1 MELPSNYYHCFL
13 GNGLDAVLIGYTGSM
28 VPDKVGVDRCVWYK
42 ADRYYPEDKLV
53 QVAGRFPMDRP
64 LEHAPGSGWYEIA
77 PLGRTWYEVFW
88 QEQPLPVQAS
98 AQRFV
103 PQEGTLYSQVNY
115 GPLRAEVTTFLHARH
130 SVLIERYVFDREVEF
145 RAWMGPGVWVEEGW
159 DTDPFREVW
168 MCPDAP
174 EGRYDLGET
183 RGFMRLEVEP
193 APLGFGT
200 HGRDR
205 WLTTRGRVITKYF
218 AIVDDRQGALDI
230 SALNRAIAQ
239 GYDRLRQEHVA
250 FWRAYFAASSISI
263 PDAGFQRFYEASHY
277 HFKAMQN
284 RASGGLPVNNL
295 RRTWSS
301 HVFWDSYF
309 IQRAMLE
316 ANHRAE
322 ALEACRFLQRTIEH
336 ARRHAQEEFGCEGL
350 KWDWEI
356 THDGRK
362 AYGTLLHMKDQVHN
376 NASYANEIWQYYEF
390 TQDRAMLEEF
400 YPLLEGIAHFFLAR
414 VVEKTARGYE
424 IRPVVGVHE
433 SPIRVRNEGITL
445 AGTIAIL
452 QHVARAADVL
462 GRASDFS
469 RRCAKVAS
477 ALSQTL
483 QWLYNGRYFA
493 SAEGT
498 DTLNMSSL
506 APIYPMRVVDY
517 HDPRSLSTARA
528 YRQHY
533 VDRLRSHGGD
543 KQVGFPWAAGV
554 LATVLAR
561 QGDGD
566 GAWDIIQSTRP
577 TISSFGGMTEVM
589 EDGQWNMQYFG
600 TAQGAVCTAIHNL
613 LLQGEGD
620 EICLFPALPPGW
632 KRAEFQDL
640 LAAGC
645 GVSASFDRR
654 LGCGE
659 AVVRNVSPFLLSRS
673 LRYGEERFTV
683 TLAPAE
689 ERRLR
694 WNL

>member
-1 MELPSNYYHCFL
+1 MKLPSNYYHCFL

-53 QVAGRFPMDRP
+53 QVAGRFPVDRP

-77 PLGRTWYEVFW
+77 PLGRTWYEVLW
-88 QEQPLPVQAS
+88 QGEPLTVQAS
-98 AQRFV
+98 TQRFV
-103 PQEGTLYSQVNY
+103 PQEGTLYSRVEY
-115 GPLRAEVTTFLHARH
+115 GPVRAEVTTFLHASH
-130 SVLIERYVFDREVEF
+130 SILIERYIFDREVEF

-159 DTDPFREVW
+159 DTDPFRGVW
-168 MCPDAP
+168 MHADAA

-183 RGFMRLEVEP
+183 RGIMLLHLEP
-193 APLGFGT
+193 APTGCGA
-200 HGRDR
+200 HGQDR
-205 WLTTRGRVITKYF
+205 WLSTRGQVITKYF
-218 AIVDDRQGALDI
+218 IIVDDRQEGLDA
-230 SALNRAIAQ
+230 SALNQVIAQ
-239 GYDRLRQEHVA
+239 GYERLRQEHLA
-250 FWRAYFAASSISI
+250 FWRAHFSASSISI
-263 PDAGFQRFYEASHY
+263 PDQEFQRFYEASQY

-322 ALEACRFLQRTIEH
+322 ALEACRFFQRTVEH

-362 AYGTLLHMKDQVHN
+362 AYGALLHMKDQVHN

-390 TQDRAMLEEF
+390 TQDREMLEEF
-400 YPLLEGIAHFFLAR
+400 YPLLEGIARFFLAC
-414 VVEKTARGYE
+414 VVERTARGYE

-452 QHVARAADVL
+452 RHVARAADVL
-462 GRASDFS
+462 GRTSELS
-469 RRCAKVAS
+469 RQCAEVAS
-477 ALSQTL
+477 ALTQTL
-483 QWLYNGRYFA
+483 QWLYNGRYFT

-506 APIYPMRVVDY
+506 APIYPMRVVDDR
-517 HDPRSLSTARA
+517 DPRSLSTARA

-533 VDRLRSHGGD
+533 RDLLMSRGGD
-543 KQVGFPWAAGV
+543 EQAGFPWAAGV

-566 GAWDIIQSTRP
+566 GAWEIIQSTRP
-577 TISSFGGMTEVM
+577 TICSFGGMTEVM
-589 EDGQWNMQYFG
+589 ENGQWNMQYFG

-620 EICLFPALPPGW
+620 EVRLFPALPRSW
-632 KRAEFQDL
+632 ERTEFQDL
-640 LAAGC
+640 LAVGFA
-645 GVSASFDRR
+645 VSASFDRR
-654 LGCGE
+654 AGRVE
-659 AVVRNVSPFLLSRS
+659 AVVRNVSPHFLSRALS
-673 LRYGEERFTV
+673 YGGERFTV
-683 TLAPAE
+683 TLAPNE

-694 WNL
+694 WSL